1 MHDISTN
8 YNVYISWIQDSTHK
22 SIMTIMTSLGIW
34 LHTHTFLHTHHTN
47 IHFSPPKSHSAHLR
61 YCTISFGAP
70 GTAYLCYSLAVYI
83 IKCLHSF
90 LFALEC
96 LTISVIRWLLTYST
110 YTHTHKHTCTHTQT
124 YKYTYIHTHT
134 NIHAHTQK
142 YTHTNIRAHTQVH
155 IYSYIHTYI
164 HAYTHKHTY
173 IHAYTHIHTYIHTY
187 LYVYAY

>member
-1 MHDISTN
+1 
-8 YNVYISWIQDSTHK
+8 
-22 SIMTIMTSLGIW
+22 MTTYTYFSP
-34 LHTHTFLHTHHTN
+34 HSPHQHTFFSTQVPFCTSEVLHN
-47 IHFSPPKSHSAHLR
+47 IVWYTG
-61 YCTISFGAP
+61 YCIPLLQS
-70 GTAYLCYSLAVYI
+70 CSI

-110 YTHTHKHTCTHTQT
+110 YTHTHKHTCTHT